1 MTAHQPFNRQVLAE
15 LLAFDEQPSLSL
27 YMPTHRT
34 FPERSQDPIRYKNLV
49 RDLQAQLEQQHPD
62 LDGAPLLQSF
72 HALVDDQDFWNSN
85 RDGIAVFGARD
96 YFKVIAVNQRLPQR
110 AVANSH
116 PYLKPLLRLVQSTD
130 RYQALCLTR
139 NEVWLYEGSSEQL
152 EKIELAEQVPRN
164 QNEALGDEL
173 TPGNQ
178 QGFPNGFSRSGERGD
193 AMMHEAAGGGKQ
205 DEINLDRERF
215 FRVVDKAIL
224 QYHSQPSGLP
234 MILVALPENQAV
246 FRAVSH
252 NSQLLPQGIEIDP
265 SRLGVEALRVH
276 CSKLMAHSYADH
288 VVDSLNRYG
297 IAVGQGRALDNLAD
311 IAKAAREGRVALLL
325 VEAERQVPGQLD
337 LDKGR
342 LLIDESGDE
351 LAPDV
356 LDELI
361 LAVTRQGGEVVVI
374 PPEHVMPTG
383 TGAAAV
389 CRF

>member
-49 RDLQAQLEQQHPD
+49 RDLQTQLEQQHPD

-252 NSQLLPQGIEIDP
+252 NSQLLAQGVEIDP

-311 IAKAAREGRVALLL
+311 IAKAAWEGRVALLL

-337 LDKGR
+337 PDKGR

-374 PPEHVMPTG
+374 PPEHVMPTD

>member
-1 MTAHQPFNRQVLAE
+1 MTAHQPFSRQVLAE

-252 NSQLLPQGIEIDP
+252 NSQLLAQGIEIDP

-311 IAKAAREGRVALLL
+311 VAKAAWEGRVALLL

-374 PPEHVMPTG
+374 PPEHVMPTD

>member
-1 MTAHQPFNRQVLAE
+1 MTAHQPFSRQVLAE

-49 RDLQAQLEQQHPD
+49 RDLQTQLEQQHPD
-62 LDGAPLLQSF
+62 LDCGPLLQPF
-72 HALVDDQDFWNSN
+72 HALVDDQDFWNAN

-96 YFKVIAVNQRLPQR
+96 YFKVIAVNRRLPQH

-152 EKIELAEQVPRN
+152 EKIELDEQVPRN

-215 FRVVDKAIL
+215 FRAVDKAIL
-224 QYHSQPSGLP
+224 QYHTHPSGLP
-234 MILVALPENQAV
+234 IILVALPENQAV

-252 NSQLLPQGIEIDP
+252 NSQLLAQGIEIDP
-265 SRLGVEALRVH
+265 SRLGVEELRVH
-276 CSKLMAHSYADH
+276 CSKLMAHSYADR

-311 IAKAAREGRVALLL
+311 IAKAAWEGRVALLL
-325 VEAERQVPGQLD
+325 VEAERQIPGLLD
-337 LDKGR
+337 PDKGR

-351 LAPDV
+351 QAPDV

-361 LAVTRQGGEVVVI
+361 LAVTRQGGDVVVI
-374 PPEHVMPTG
+374 APEHVMPTD

>member
-1 MTAHQPFNRQVLAE
+1 MTAHQPFSRQVLAE

-49 RDLQAQLEQQHPD
+49 RELQTQLEQQHPGVD
-62 LDGAPLLQSF
+62 CTPLLEPF

-96 YFKVIAVNQRLPQR
+96 YFKVIAVNQRLPQC
-110 AVANSH
+110 AFANSH
-116 PYLKPLLRLVQSTD
+116 PYLKPLLRLVQSTE
-130 RYQALCLTR
+130 RYQVLCLTR
-139 NEVWLYEGSSEQL
+139 NEVWLYEGSSQQL
-152 EKIELAEQVPRN
+152 EKVELVDEVPRN

-173 TPGNQ
+173 TSGDQ
-178 QGFPNGFSRSGERGD
+178 QGFPNGFSRSSERGD
-193 AMMHEAAGGGKQ
+193 PMMHESAGGGKQ
-205 DEINLDRERF
+205 DETNLDRERF
-215 FRVVDKAIL
+215 FRAVDKAIL
-224 QYHSQPSGLP
+224 EHYSQPSGLP

-252 NSQLLPQGIEIDP
+252 NSQLLGQGIDGDP
-265 SRLGVEALRVH
+265 SRLGVEELRVQ
-276 CSKLMAHSYADH
+276 CSKVMAHSHSDR

-297 IAVGQGRALDNLAD
+297 VAVGQGRALDNLAE
-311 IAKAAREGRVALLL
+311 IAKAAWESRIALLL

-337 LDKGR
+337 ADTGR
-342 LLIDESGDE
+342 LIVDETGDE
-351 LAPDV
+351 QAPDV

-361 LAVTRQGGEVVVI
+361 LAVTRQGGEVIVV
-374 PPEHVMPTG
+374 PPEHVMPTD

>member
-1 MTAHQPFNRQVLAE
+1 MTAHQPFSRRVLAE

-34 FPERSQDPIRYKNLV
+34 FPERTQDPIRYKNLV
-49 RDLQAQLEQQHPD
+49 RELQAQLHQQHPD
-62 LDGAPLLQSF
+62 LDHAQLLAPF
-72 HALVDDQDFWNSN
+72 HALVDDQAFWNSN

-96 YFKVIAVNQRLPQR
+96 YFKVIAVNQRLPEC
-110 AVANSH
+110 AFANSH
-116 PYLKPLLRLVQSTD
+116 PYLKPLLRLVQSTE

-139 NEVWLYEGSSEQL
+139 DEVWLYEGSSQQL

-193 AMMHEAAGGGKQ
+193 AMTHESAGGGKQ

-215 FRVVDKAIL
+215 FRAVDKAIL
-224 QYHSQPSGLP
+224 EHHSQPSGLP

-246 FRAVSH
+246 MRAVSH
-252 NSQLLPQGIEIDP
+252 NAQLLTQGINGDP
-265 SRLGVEALRVH
+265 STLSLEELRVH
-276 CSKLMAHSYADH
+276 CAKLMDHSHEDRI
-288 VVDSLNRYG
+288 VESLNRYG
-297 IAVGQGRALDNLAD
+297 VAVGQGRAAEQLAD
-311 IAKAAREGRVALLL
+311 IAKAAFEGRVALLL
-325 VEAERQVPGQLD
+325 VEAERQVPGHLD
-337 LDKGR
+337 MEKGR
-342 LLIDESGDE
+342 LLIDETGDE
-351 LAPDV
+351 QVPDV

-361 LAVTRQGGEVVVI
+361 LAVTRQGGDVAVI
-374 PPEHVMPTG
+374 PPEHVMPTD

>member
-1 MTAHQPFNRQVLAE
+1 MTAHQPFNRQVLTE
-15 LLAFDEQPSLSL
+15 LLAFGEQPSLSL

-49 RDLQAQLEQQHPD
+49 RELQSQLEQQHPE
-62 LDGAPLLQSF
+62 LDCAPLLEPF
-72 HALVDDQDFWNSN
+72 HALVEDQDFWNSN

-96 YFKVIAVNQRLPQR
+96 YFKVIAVNHRLPQC
-110 AVANSH
+110 AYANSH
-116 PYLKPLLRLVQSTD
+116 PYLKPLLRLAQSTE
-130 RYQALCLTR
+130 RYQVLCLTR
-139 NEVWLYEGSSEQL
+139 NEVWLYEGTSEQL
-152 EKIELAEQVPRN
+152 EKVELAEQVPRN
-164 QNEALGDEL
+164 QEEALGEDL
-173 TPGNQ
+173 TSGDQ
-178 QGFPNGFSRSGERGD
+178 QGFPNGFSRSSERGD
-193 AMMHEAAGGGKQ
+193 PMMHESAGGGKQ

-215 FRVVDKAIL
+215 FRAVDKAIL

-234 MILVALPENQAV
+234 MVVVALPENLAV

-252 NSQLLPQGIEIDP
+252 NPNLLAQGIEGDP
-265 SRLGVEALRVH
+265 SRLSLEELRVQ
-276 CSKLMAHSYADH
+276 CAKFMAHSHADR

-297 IAVGQGRALDNLAD
+297 VAVGQGRAVDRLAD
-311 IAKAAREGRVALLL
+311 IAKAAWESRVALLL

-342 LLIDESGDE
+342 LIIDETGDE
-351 LAPDV
+351 QVPDV

-361 LAVTRQGGEVVVI
+361 LAVTRQGGEVVVV
-374 PPEHVMPTG
+374 PPEHVMPTD

>member
-96 YFKVIAVNQRLPQR
+96 YFNVIAVNQRLPQR

-252 NSQLLPQGIEIDP
+252 NSQLLGQGIEIDP

-311 IAKAAREGRVALLL
+311 VAKAAWEGRVALLL

-374 PPEHVMPTG
+374 PPEHVMPTD

>member
-1 MTAHQPFNRQVLAE
+1 MTAHQPFSRQVLAE

-49 RDLQAQLEQQHPD
+49 RDLQTQLEQQHPD

-72 HALVDDQDFWNSN
+72 HALVDDQDFWNAN

-252 NSQLLPQGIEIDP
+252 NPQLLAQGIEIDP

-311 IAKAAREGRVALLL
+311 IARAAWEGRVALLL
-325 VEAERQVPGQLD
+325 VEAERQVPGRLD

-374 PPEHVMPTG
+374 PPEHVMPTD

>member
-1 MTAHQPFNRQVLAE
+1 MTAHQPFSRQVLAE

-49 RDLQAQLEQQHPD
+49 RDLQTQLEQQHPGMD
-62 LDGAPLLQSF
+62 CAPLLAPF
-72 HALVDDQDFWNSN
+72 LALVEDQGFWNSN

-96 YFKVIAVNQRLPQR
+96 YFKVISVSQRLPEC
-110 AVANSH
+110 AFANSH
-116 PYLKPLLRLVQSTD
+116 PYLKPLLRLVQSTE

-164 QNEALGDEL
+164 QNDALGDEL
-173 TPGNQ
+173 TPGDQ

-193 AMMHEAAGGGKQ
+193 AMMHESAGGGKQ

-215 FRVVDKAIL
+215 FRAVDKAIL

-252 NSQLLPQGIEIDP
+252 NQHLLAQGIEGDP
-265 SRLGVEALRVH
+265 SRLSVEELRLQ
-276 CSKLMAHSYADH
+276 CAKLMAHSHADQ

-297 IAVGQGRALDNLAD
+297 VAVGQGRALDKLAE
-311 IAKAAREGRVALLL
+311 IAKAAWEGRVAMLL

-337 LDKGR
+337 PEKGR
-342 LLIDESGDE
+342 LIIDESGDE
-351 LAPDV
+351 QAPDV

-361 LAVTRQGGEVVVI
+361 LAVTRQGGEVVVV
-374 PPEHVMPTG
+374 PPEHVMPTD